1 MKRSRKLSFA
11 LAIGLATSALVGV
24 SLGGAATA
32 ASTGKSHAHLVKYRG
47 KGPSLRSLA
56 KTAISGRR
64 SPLDL
69 ADRVEANMQLQENLE
84 EIEGEEGDEFP
95 VAGPLPKGT
104 DLSTDLSASAVVT
117 SWEGQNSF
125 HNVWSSNGN
134 QFDTEPPDQGLCVG
148 NGFVFETVNS
158 VIQVYDEQG
167 TPLIFGNPF
176 FPQGGPV
183 GLSLNEFYGF
193 PPEINFDTFE
203 FGPFTGDVECYYDQE
218 TGHWFHMM
226 FAIEQ
231 DPVSGNF
238 TGNSSLELAVSASA
252 DPLGSWFFYSIP
264 AQNNGTDG
272 TPDHQCDGGFCFGD
286 FPHIGADA
294 NGFYLT
300 TNEYSFFGNDY
311 NGAQLYAFSK
321 ADLIAGD
328 PAPTLVYLENLD
340 VPELGQPS
348 FTVWPARSRAG
359 EFETANG
366 GVEYL
371 VSSTAGDG
379 FETGNTTGRSDKM
392 VVWALSNTS
401 SLGTDTPALVLDRA
415 IVTTLEYVF
424 PPKAFTRDTK
434 PTPLLDC
441 INLGTACPA
450 LLLPD
455 PPFVQ
460 EGPYPLDSSDT
471 RVLSSYFQNGVLW
484 TTLGT
489 AVKGAGGSSYDA
501 IDNFAPGRL
510 HDRKAGIAYFAFQPT
525 WDAGVLGAGVL
536 QQGVLGDDRGNLIYP
551 SFAMGDGDAGF
562 IGATRVGPTH
572 QASPVYIRIE
582 LGAQP
587 TTIGVI
593 VRGGGPNDGFTG
605 TWQGGFRPRWGDYGY
620 AAPGDDG
627 TVWMAAE
634 YTASRCGLAQFAADI
649 TCGFRRG
656 IFENWSTRIAQLQP

>member
-1 MKRSRKLSFA
+1 MRRRIKMSLA
-11 LAIGLATSALVGV
+11 LAVCLTMSVVASV
-24 SLGGAATA
+24 SLSGSADA
-32 ASTGKSHAHLVKYRG
+32 ASGGHAAHVMFRG
-47 KGPSLRSLA
+47 KASPFRAQTEKVNGSRLGPLHL
-56 KTAISGRR
+56 T
-64 SPLDL
+64 
-69 ADRVEANMQLQENLE
+69 DRVEANMDLQDNLE
-84 EIEGEEGDEFP
+84 ELEGEEGEETEFP
-95 VAGPLPKGT
+95 APGPLPKAT
-104 DLSTDLSASAVVT
+104 ELATDLSATDVLT
-117 SWEGQNSF
+117 SWEGENSF

-134 QFDTEPPDQGLCVG
+134 QFDLEPPDQGLCVG

-167 TPLIFGNPF
+167 TPLITGNPF
-176 FPQGGPV
+176 FPEGPPV

-193 PPEINFDTFE
+193 PPPINFETGE
-203 FGPFTGDVECYYDQE
+203 FGPFTGDVTCYYDQE
-218 TGHWFHMM
+218 TGHWFHAM

-231 DPVSGNF
+231 DPETGAF
-238 TGNSSLELAVSASA
+238 TGNSTTEIAVSATA
-252 DPLGSWFFYSIP
+252 DPLGAWFFYSIP
-264 AQNNGTDG
+264 GQNNGTDG
-272 TPDHQCDGGFCFGD
+272 TPDHQCDLGFCFGD

-348 FTVWPARSRAG
+348 FTVWPAQSRAG
-359 EFETANG
+359 EFETSNG

-392 VVWALSNTS
+392 VVWALANTE
-401 SLGTDTPALVLDRA
+401 SLGTDTPSLSLSRA

-424 PPKAFTRDTK
+424 PPKSFMRQSG
-434 PTPLLDC
+434 PTPILDC
-441 INLGTACPA
+441 INLGTTCPA
-450 LLLPD
+450 FALPD

-471 RVLSSYFQNGVLW
+471 RVLSSYFQDGVLW

-489 AVKGAGGSSYDA
+489 AVKGAGGSSYDEE
-501 IDNFAPGRL
+501 DQFAPELLR
-510 HDRKAGIAYFAFQPT
+510 DRKAGIAYFAFQPS
-525 WDAGVLGAGVL
+525 WSGAVLGADVV
-536 QQGVLGDDRGNLIYP
+536 QQGVLGGKRTNLIYP
-551 SFAMGDGDAGF
+551 SFAMGDGDVGF
-562 IGATRVGPTH
+562 IGATRVGPDH
-572 QASPVYIRIE
+572 FASPVYIRVQ

-587 TTIGVI
+587 ATMGVI
-593 VRGGGPNDGFTG
+593 VRGVGPNDGFTG
-605 TWQGGFRPRWGDYGY
+605 TWVGDFRPRWGDYGY

-627 TVWMAAE
+627 TVWVAAE
-634 YTASRCGLAQFAADI
+634 YTASRCSLAQFAADI

-656 IFENWSTRIAQLQP
+656 IFENWSTRIAQLQA